1 MGPRNWA
8 QFKGF
13 ILSSFLITCKAQCC
27 WNLLSSAWKWGGLQL
42 SLQSW
47 ASKFKQ
53 DTWPRF
59 WVLKDCPRPQPS
71 SCCHCW
77 IIIPKER
84 KFFSPLLV
92 VQHKAGIN
100 TKHNIL
106 MSPLEHRWT
115 SICLFLYR
123 NLKRKNMWFQ
133 EEEGLLPGC
142 LMVLHILSSQIGELF
157 YRRGLGITCLRD
169 FLLLYTGLL
178 RRKGHYV
185 VILASQV
192 PCGVFLQSSPAKIE
206 PSHFTLSLLAAFQ
219 FCVHFHCTHSVGP
232 WSLNPCRSL
241 NYREWPCKVK
251 AGAAE
256 NREEEDIHLYCPF
269 PSYSP
274 PQLLQFLPTKLMTP
288 EKITPEWGFCG
299 GILGIEWWCT
309 GYKCWEPFL
318 TPLRYLRKGSSFLTL
333 PTNNT

>member
-1 MGPRNWA
+1 MWFCLLPNKTSSRNWA

-192 PCGVFLQSSPAKIE
+192 PCGVFLQSSPAK
-206 PSHFTLSLLAAFQ
+206 
-219 FCVHFHCTHSVGP
+219 
-232 WSLNPCRSL
+232 
-241 NYREWPCKVK
+241 
-251 AGAAE
+251 
-256 NREEEDIHLYCPF
+256 
-269 PSYSP
+269 
-274 PQLLQFLPTKLMTP
+274 
-288 EKITPEWGFCG
+288 
-299 GILGIEWWCT
+299 
-309 GYKCWEPFL
+309 
-318 TPLRYLRKGSSFLTL
+318 
-333 PTNNT
+333 

>member
-1 MGPRNWA
+1 MISGRRGAFTRVFNGVAHSLFTNWRIVL
-8 QFKGF
+8 QKRP
-13 ILSSFLITCKAQCC
+13 
-27 WNLLSSAWKWGGLQL
+27 WNNLLERFSVIVYGSSKKEGSLCGNFGISGPMWGV
-42 SLQSW
+42 SP
-47 ASKFKQ
+47 KF
-53 DTWPRF
+53 
-59 WVLKDCPRPQPS
+59 
-71 SCCHCW
+71 SC
-77 IIIPKER
+77 
-84 KFFSPLLV
+84 
-92 VQHKAGIN
+92 
-100 TKHNIL
+100 
-106 MSPLEHRWT
+106 
-115 SICLFLYR
+115 
-123 NLKRKNMWFQ
+123 
-133 EEEGLLPGC
+133 
-142 LMVLHILSSQIGELF
+142 
-157 YRRGLGITCLRD
+157 
-169 FLLLYTGLL
+169 
-178 RRKGHYV
+178 
-185 VILASQV
+185 
-192 PCGVFLQSSPAKIE
+192 KIE